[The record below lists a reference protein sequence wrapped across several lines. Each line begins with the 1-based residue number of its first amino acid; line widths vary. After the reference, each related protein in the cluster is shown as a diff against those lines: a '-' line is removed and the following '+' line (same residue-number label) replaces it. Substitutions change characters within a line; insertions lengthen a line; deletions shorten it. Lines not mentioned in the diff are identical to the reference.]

1 MIPKRGLAGPLFF
14 VHFELMNLSDLK
26 NLGDEFLKKSLPP
39 TLRHTARI
47 RLLGLLKIPVLF
59 FVGPRVLEI
68 DDNKCSVLIPLNL
81 RTRNHLNSLYFGALA
96 VGADVAVGILTLK
109 LGDEYGKGR
118 IGIVFKDFKA
128 EFLKRAEGDTLFV
141 CEEGEKIR
149 KAVEAAV
156 ETRERQNLP
165 VRVTATV
172 PSDSATDPVAEF
184 TLTLSLK
191 YK

>member
-1 MIPKRGLAGPLFF
+1 
-14 VHFELMNLSDLK
+14 MNIGDLK
-26 NLGDEFLKKSLPP
+26 SLGDEFLKKNLPP
-39 TLRHTARI
+39 ALRSTARL

-59 FVGPRVLEI
+59 FVGPKVLEI
-68 DDNKCSVLIPLNL
+68 DDHKCSVLIPLNL
-81 RTRNHLNSLYFGALA
+81 RTRNHLNSMYFGVLA
-96 VGADVAVGILTLK
+96 AGADAVVGILAMN

-141 CEEGEKIR
+141 CHEGDKIR
-149 KAVEAAV
+149 EAIEAAV

-172 PSDSATDPVAEF
+172 PSESATDPVAEF